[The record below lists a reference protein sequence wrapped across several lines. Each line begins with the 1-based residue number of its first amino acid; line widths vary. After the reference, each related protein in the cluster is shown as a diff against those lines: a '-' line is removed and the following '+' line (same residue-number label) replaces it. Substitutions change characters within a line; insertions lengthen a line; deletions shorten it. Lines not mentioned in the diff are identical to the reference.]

1 MEGITQ
7 QQQINLFE
15 GPLPPIEQIQ
25 TLSGWVLS
33 SEMNKLNFAK
43 EVEQNLGKT
52 GGDAYLSAGIGLY
65 ILGRYDQAIEKLTK
79 SEDCRQKF
87 VFIAYAQRK
96 SSLYDDALLNLEQAA
111 KSGVDASFIA
121 VEKAETL
128 RRKGN
133 LEGALSALDKA
144 DKNSSDYY
152 YESGYILE
160 SQAQYKQAISNYK
173 KAIEINPKHQ
183 QALFRLAYRCDL
195 FGDED
200 AAIDYYKQIAS
211 NSPVHINALMNLAV
225 LYEDTEN
232 YKSAL
237 QCVEKILSYHPN
249 HARAIMFKK
258 DIESSMTMFFDEE
271 KEKKKDRRV
280 QILET
285 PITDF
290 ELSVRSR
297 NCFRKMGIYTL
308 GDLLNITEVE
318 LLSYKNFGET
328 SLREIKNI
336 LESKGLQLGLALQ
349 DDQSMSLPDIENEQ
363 TQEDQGLL
371 NKTVDDLRLSIRAQ
385 KCLKKLNINTLG
397 ELTRRTEA
405 ELLGCKNFGVTSLNE
420 IKKAISALGLSLRT
434 LD

>member
-1 MEGITQ
+1 MEGIAQ
-7 QQQINLFE
+7 QQPVSLFE
-15 GPLPPIEQIQ
+15 GQLPSIEQIQ
-25 TLSGWVLS
+25 NLSGWVLS
-33 SEMNKLNFAK
+33 SEMNKINFAK

-52 GGDAYLSAGIGLY
+52 GGDACLSSGIGLY
-65 ILGRYDQAIEKLTK
+65 ILGRYDQAIEKLEK
-79 SEDCRQKF
+79 SNDCHQKYI
-87 VFIAYAQRK
+87 FIAYAQRQL
-96 SSLYDDALLNLEQAA
+96 SLYDDALSSFEQAA
-111 KSGVDASFIA
+111 KSGADTPLIA

-128 RRKGN
+128 RRKGD
-133 LEGALSALDKA
+133 LEGALGTIEKA
-144 DKNSSDYY
+144 DKNSCDYY
-152 YESGYILE
+152 YQSGYILE
-160 SQAQYKQAISNYK
+160 KQGKYTEAVNNYK
-173 KAIEINPKHQ
+173 KALEINPNHQ
-183 QALFRLAYRCDL
+183 EVLFRLAYRCDL

-200 AAIDYYKQIAS
+200 AAIDYYKQITS
-211 NSPVHINALMNLAV
+211 NSPVYVNALLNLAV
-225 LYEDTEN
+225 LYEDMEKYN
-232 YKSAL
+232 NAL
-237 QCVEKILSYHPN
+237 QCVEKVLNDHPN
-249 HARAIMFKK
+249 HARALMFRK
-258 DIESSMTMFFDEE
+258 DITSSMTMFFDEE

-297 NCFRKMGIYTL
+297 NCFRKMGIHTL

-336 LESKGLQLGLALQ
+336 LDSKGLQLGLALQ
-349 DDQSMSLPDIENEQ
+349 DSQNMPLGEIENEQ
-363 TQEDQGLL
+363 AEEDQGLL
-371 NKTVDDLRLSIRAQ
+371 NKPVDDLRLSIRAQ

-420 IKKAISALGLSLRT
+420 IKKAISSLGLSLRM

>member
-1 MEGITQ
+1 MDE
-7 QQQINLFE
+7 
-15 GPLPPIEQIQ
+15 IQ

-33 SEMNKLNFAK
+33 SEMNKLNFTN
-43 EVEQNLGKT
+43 EIEQNISKT
-52 GGDAYLSAGIGLY
+52 GDMVSLAIGVGLY
-65 ILGRYDQAIEKLTK
+65 ILGRYDQAIEKLEK
-79 SEDCRQKF
+79 SNDCHQKF
-87 VFIAYAQRK
+87 VFIAYTQRK
-96 SSLYDDALLNLEQAA
+96 LGRFDDALKNLEQAL
-111 KSGVDASFIA
+111 KSGADASFVA

-128 RRKGN
+128 RKKGDQ
-133 LEGALSALDKA
+133 EGALSEIEKA
-144 DKNSSDYY
+144 DKNSCDYY

-160 SQAQYKQAISNYK
+160 NQGKYKEAVSNYT
-173 KAIEINPKHQ
+173 KALEINPDHQ

-195 FGDED
+195 FGDEN
-200 AAIDYYKQIAS
+200 AAIDYYKQITS

-225 LYEDTEN
+225 LYEDSEK
-232 YKSAL
+232 YKNAL
-237 QCVEKILSYHPN
+237 QCVEKVLSYHPN
-249 HARAIMFKK
+249 HARALMFKK

-271 KEKKKDRRV
+271 KEKKKDRKV

-349 DDQSMSLPDIENEQ
+349 DDQSMALPDIEHEQ
-363 TQEDQGLL
+363 SQEDQGLL
-371 NKTVDDLRLSIRAQ
+371 NKPVDDLRLSIRAQ
-385 KCLKKLNINTLG
+385 KCLKKLNISTLG
-397 ELTRRTEA
+397 EITRRTEA